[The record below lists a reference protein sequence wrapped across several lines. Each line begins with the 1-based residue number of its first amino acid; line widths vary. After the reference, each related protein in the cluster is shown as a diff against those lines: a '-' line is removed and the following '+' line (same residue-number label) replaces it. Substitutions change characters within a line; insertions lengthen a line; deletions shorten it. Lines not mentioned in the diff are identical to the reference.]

1 MQAERGFSVD
11 YTHRLRFTRQ
21 ARECVRELVGEA
33 RCLAF
38 VDQGL
43 LTAHPQLARMELPG
57 LVEVLPVP
65 GGESVKNDMRLFEEA
80 CRAIDRAAICR
91 HSYVLVW
98 GGGAVLDAVGF
109 AAASTHRGVRLI
121 RLPSTTLAQ
130 ADSGVGVKCG
140 LNAFGKKNLLGAFYV
155 PHAVVCDETLL
166 ATLSDEHWRSGFSE
180 VVKVALLRDASLFEE
195 VERRADEVRE
205 RELEAAL
212 PLIRRSA
219 ELHLSQIVA
228 GGDPFE
234 LGSGR
239 PLDFGHWIAHRLEV
253 LSDFSLTHGHAVS
266 VGMAVDLAYGARLGV
281 TPPALAARATSVL
294 ERLGL
299 PLWHPRLAHPGLLQ
313 GLEDFRQHLGGK
325 LCLPL
330 IEELGRETTVDEVDR
345 ELLTECLAVPA

>member
-1 MQAERGFSVD
+1 MG
-11 YTHRLRFTRQ
+11 Q
-21 ARECVRELVGEA
+21 ARDFLDQSGATPETAPAAFEA
-33 RCLAF
+33 LYMAEGSDWF
-38 VDQGL
+38 WWFGADQ
-43 LTAHPQLARMELPG
+43 
-57 LVEVLPVP
+57 
-65 GGESVKNDMRLFEEA
+65 
-80 CRAIDRAAICR
+80 
-91 HSYVLVW
+91 
-98 GGGAVLDAVGF
+98 
-109 AAASTHRGVRLI
+109 
-121 RLPSTTLAQ
+121 
-130 ADSGVGVKCG
+130 DSGNDDEFDHLFRLHLKNVYRG
-140 LNAFGKKNLLGAFYV
+140 LGTIPPGELNRHIV